1 MEKQSKYLT
10 TFERKLLLKTLET
23 DLRPEYRRRI
33 EIILL
38 ADVGQSQSQ
47 ICQQLGC
54 SHETARYWISLTKT
68 GQANKWNESSVGRP
82 KVVSDEYINRL
93 KELAIHNPRDY
104 GYTFQVWTAQCLAK
118 HLEKELGRKF
128 SSCHVNRLLKQMG
141 ISLKRNNKIVEAK
154 TKEREKLKIIIR
166 DLQSNVKSDFF
177 WSLNL
182 LKTLDS

>member
-1 MEKQSKYLT
+1 MENQSKYLT
-10 TFERKLLLKTLET
+10 TFERKLLLKKLET

-54 SHETARYWISLTKT
+54 SQETARYWISLTKT

-82 KVVSDEYINRL
+82 KVVSDEYLNRL
-93 KELAIHNPRDY
+93 KELAINSPRDY
-104 GYTFQVWTAQCLAK
+104 GYTFQIWTAQCLAK
-118 HLEKELGRKF
+118 HLEKELGQKF

-141 ISLKRNNKIVEAK
+141 ISLKRNNKLVEAK
-154 TKEREKLKIIIR
+154 TQEREKLKIIIC

-182 LKTLDS
+182 LKTLDR